1 MKAIVG
7 AALITAVLVSWAPN
21 AHASTTA
28 DAQPLTRVD
37 CDAAG
42 LAWDD
47 NGNVCDWQATKA
59 ELAPIQEITAAIPS
73 GQPLT
78 RVDCDAAGL
87 AWDDNGNVCDWQAT
101 KAELAPIQEIT
112 AAIPSGQPLTRVD
125 CDAAG
130 LAWDDNGNVCDWTN
144 RRT

>member
-1 MKAIVG
+1 MIMKAMVG
-7 AALITAVLVSWAPN
+7 AAVITAVLVPW
-21 AHASTTA
+21 AHADPTVGNPPRG
-28 DAQPLTRVD
+28 QQFTRVD
-37 CDAAG
+37 CDAGG

-59 ELAPIQEITAAIPS
+59 ELAAEPIQEITAAS

-101 KAELAPIQEIT
+101 KAELAAET
-112 AAIPSGQPLTRVD
+112 SADAQPLTRVD
-125 CDAAG
+125 CDAAR

-144 RRT
+144 RKT

>member
-1 MKAIVG
+1 MIMKAIVG
-7 AALITAVLVSWAPN
+7 AAVITAVLVSWA
-21 AHASTTA
+21 HAGPTLDTPA

-59 ELAPIQEITAAIPS
+59 ELAAEPIQEITAAS

-87 AWDDNGNVCDWQAT
+87 AWDDNGKVWAWQAKKSEFAVEAT
-101 KAELAPIQEIT
+101 QEIT
-112 AAIPSGQPLTRVD
+112 
-125 CDAAG
+125 
-130 LAWDDNGNVCDWTN
+130 
-144 RRT
+144 

>member
-1 MKAIVG
+1 MTMKAIVG
-7 AALITAVLVSWAPN
+7 AAVITAVLVSL
-21 AHASTTA
+21 AHAGPTIGTPA
-28 DAQPLTRVD
+28 DVQPLTRVD

-59 ELAPIQEITAAIPS
+59 QIAAESIQEITAA
-73 GQPLT
+73 
-78 RVDCDAAGL
+78 
-87 AWDDNGNVCDWQAT
+87 
-101 KAELAPIQEIT
+101 
-112 AAIPSGQPLTRVD
+112 SGQPLTRVD

>member
-1 MKAIVG
+1 MKTIVG
-7 AALITAVLVSWAPN
+7 AAVITAVLVSWA
-21 AHASTTA
+21 HASPNMGTPT
-28 DAQPLTRVD
+28 D
-37 CDAAG
+37 
-42 LAWDD
+42 
-47 NGNVCDWQATKA
+47 
-59 ELAPIQEITAAIPS
+59 

-101 KAELAPIQEIT
+101 KAQVAGEPIQEIT
-112 AAIPSGQPLTRVD
+112 AASGQPLTRVD

-144 RRT
+144 QRT